1 MGSFPSIS
9 GTTQGTSHRKIY
21 KESNLGSP
29 FSIISVPISTNHRE
43 TCTHQARRLK
53 KICETHPRY
62 SSSLPATHA
71 MEQEP
76 WGKVKINLNQKLKLD
91 FKVIT
96 SESEKHSEISPITKE
111 LQIMTRLKYLEKR
124 HYVAVL
130 ICIVVSAIV

>member
-1 MGSFPSIS
+1 M
-9 GTTQGTSHRKIY
+9 
-21 KESNLGSP
+21 
-29 FSIISVPISTNHRE
+29 
-43 TCTHQARRLK
+43 
-53 KICETHPRY
+53 
-62 SSSLPATHA
+62 
-71 MEQEP
+71 
-76 WGKVKINLNQKLKLD
+76 KINLNQKLKLD